1 MMTRKNQVDDLLT
14 RFERKPIN
22 QKKCPYC
29 HNGTGKKHY
38 TLLQC
43 HYFANDNY
51 VEATVDIN
59 TDKSLLLIVGD
70 YYGDDTDEIKI
81 NYCPICGRKLTHD

>member
-1 MMTRKNQVDDLLT
+1 MATK
-14 RFERKPIN
+14 E
-22 QKKCPYC
+22 KCQYC
-29 HNGTGKKHY
+29 HNEIGREHY
-38 TLLQC
+38 VLLEC

-59 TDKSLLLIVGD
+59 TDKSMSLIVGD

-81 NYCPICGRKLTHD
+81 NYCPICGRKL

>member
-1 MMTRKNQVDDLLT
+1 MAR
-14 RFERKPIN
+14 N
-22 QKKCPYC
+22 QKDCPYC
-29 HNGTGKKHY
+29 QHETRKKHY
-38 TLLQC
+38 VLLTC

-59 TDKSLLLIVGD
+59 TDKSMSLIVGD

-81 NYCPICGRKLTHD
+81 NYCPMCGRKLTHD

>member
-1 MMTRKNQVDDLLT
+1 MTRKNKVDDLLT

-29 HNGTGKKHY
+29 HNETGKKHY
-38 TLLQC
+38 TLLEW

-59 TDKSLLLIVGD
+59 TDKSMSLIVGD

-81 NYCPICGRKLTHD
+81 NYCPMCGRKL